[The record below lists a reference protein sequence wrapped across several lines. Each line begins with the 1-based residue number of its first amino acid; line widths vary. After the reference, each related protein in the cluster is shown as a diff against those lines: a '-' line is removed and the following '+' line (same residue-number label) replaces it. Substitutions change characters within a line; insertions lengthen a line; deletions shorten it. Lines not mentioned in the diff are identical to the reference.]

1 MVATTESNS
10 SSTLS
15 QLCSVTAVIA
25 YELLT
30 LVIVCGNFS
39 NITIRFPAAKLI
51 TSTGLAKINDQET

>member
-15 QLCSVTAVIA
+15 QLCSVTAIIA

-30 LVIVCGNFS
+30 LAMWKLQQHHYKIPCCQADHN
-39 NITIRFPAAKLI
+39 NRFNKN
-51 TSTGLAKINDQET
+51 K